1 MKIDNTLVYRLL
13 EKYEAINTSID
24 ISAYDKCVIMF
35 HLRYL
40 IEGKFLDGCECTPSG
55 AQFAHYH
62 AWGLTGRGHD
72 RLERMR
78 N

>member
-13 EKYEAINTSID
+13 EKHEAINTSID
-24 ISAYDKCVIMF
+24 LSAYSENVIMF
-35 HLRYL
+35 HLRDL
-40 IEGKFLDGCECTPSG
+40 IDGKFLDGCECTPSG

-62 AWGLTGRGHD
+62 AWGLTPSGHML
-72 RLERMR
+72 LERMR